1 MVYLP
6 FVHGADEN
14 TMKKMN
20 MPIIFFVAACMSIGT
35 VAGSLGLGTAIADT
49 CQELLHGSSSPF
61 AIMSI
66 VFAIVFGLNFL
77 MTPMAIMA
85 LIIDPILLL
94 ATNMGFSPIPF
105 AYAVNACSEAI
116 LLPYEYVP
124 YLIVYGFGMITMKDF
139 LKINILRS
147 VIFFAGFLLILIP
160 YWMLIGLL

>member
-1 MVYLP
+1 
-6 FVHGADEN
+6 
-14 TMKKMN
+14 
-20 MPIIFFVAACMSIGT
+20 
-35 VAGSLGLGTAIADT
+35 
-49 CQELLHGSSSPF
+49 
-61 AIMSI
+61 MSI